1 VAERALFPGASEKEQ
16 RSEIFVLCPAT
27 QGIFHCD
34 LERRSIPF
42 LSECHQK
49 HKEHG
54 HRRWDAQ
61 GMGMCS
67 VCCGGIAVDPQTDS
81 DDDLCCGGVAVLF
94 ALFGNMRL
102 ILLVVLF
109 GEDLLSS
116 SLRGKGRQFD
126 SECII

>member
-42 LSECHQK
+42 LNECHQK

-67 VCCGGIAVDPQTDS
+67 DS